1 MVAPP
6 KHWESSGRMSANIIT
21 FRGVTPDIAPDCY
34 IAPGA
39 TIIGDVSIGAGGSVW
54 FGCVLRGDVNSIR
67 IGRNSNIQDGTIIH
81 VGDDP
86 PHSVVIGDN
95 VLIGHMAM
103 IHGCV
108 IEDGAFIG
116 MQSMVLDGAVI
127 EAGALLA
134 AGSLVSPGKRVTAGQ
149 LWAGRPARPIR
160 PLAEKDFRMLAKGAP
175 HYVDLGRKYQG
186 G

>member
-1 MVAPP
+1 
-6 KHWESSGRMSANIIT
+6 MSAHIIA
-21 FRGVTPDIAPDCY
+21 FRGITPAIDPDCF

-39 TIIGDVSIGAGGSVW
+39 TIIGDVTIGAGSSVW

-67 IGRNSNIQDGTIIH
+67 IGRNTNIQDGTVLH

-86 PHSVVIGDN
+86 PRSVVIGDN

-103 IHGCV
+103 IHGCT

-116 MQSMVLDGAVI
+116 MQAMILDGAVV

-134 AGSLVSPGKRVTAGQ
+134 AGSLVAPGKRITAGQ

-160 PLAEKDFRMLAKGAP
+160 PLTDRDRDMQARGAP
-175 HYVDLGRKYQG
+175 HYVDLAREYRAHG
-186 G
+186 